1 VTCGG
6 PGAAMSRKV
15 GTTPP
20 PPLPR
25 PSVGGTGMV
34 VPVTPPD
41 NPHWMITRGKTGFK
55 VVPNRLVLTVVTSS
69 TTLSPIPSPALAALA
84 NPCWRAAM
92 EEDYGALISIGTCEL
107 VP

>member
-1 VTCGG
+1 
-6 PGAAMSRKV
+6 MSREV

-25 PSVGGTGMV
+25 PSVGGPGMV
-34 VPVTPPD
+34 VPVTPPN
-41 NPHWMITRGKTGFK
+41 NPHWIITRGKTGFK
-55 VVPNRLVLTVVTSS
+55 VGPNRLVLTVVTSS

-84 NPCWRAAM
+84 NPRWCAAM
-92 EEDYGALISIGTCEL
+92 EEDYGALISIGTWEL